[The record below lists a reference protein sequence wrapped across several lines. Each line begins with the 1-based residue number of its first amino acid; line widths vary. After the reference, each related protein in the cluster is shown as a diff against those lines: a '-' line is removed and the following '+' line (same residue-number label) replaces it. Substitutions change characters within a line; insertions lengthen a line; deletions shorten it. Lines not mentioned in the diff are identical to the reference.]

1 MINPRR
7 LGHLLGRVSRFHSF
21 WPIIKNYAIELLH
34 VEPLRWLK
42 YNRLGKPSWPT
53 QLHKKLSL
61 GARWSAGVSGHRI
74 EQKSLG
80 LGVPNLAND
89 NYIMGT

>member
-61 GARWSAGVSGHRI
+61 GARWSAGVSGPQWLIPRGGETATHRFDD
-74 EQKSLG
+74 E
-80 LGVPNLAND
+80 
-89 NYIMGT
+89 